1 MKKIRVL
8 SINPGSTSTK
18 IAVYDNDERV
28 FQEDIKHTTEE
39 LAQFQRLT
47 DQFDV
52 RKNIILKV
60 LEQRSIDLKSLNGII
75 GRGGLLK
82 PMEGGTY
89 NISDRMIEDLHI
101 GIQGEHASN
110 LGGLIANSIAK
121 TLGLP
126 SYIADP
132 VVVDEMEDVARVS
145 GHPLFPRKSIF
156 HALNQKAIA
165 RLFCEDKK
173 LDYKKVN
180 LIVAH
185 MGGGVSVGLHSN
197 GRVIDVNNALDGD
210 GPFSPERSGALPM
223 GSIIKACFS
232 GEYTLAD
239 MKKTITGKGGLVA
252 YFGTNDFVELE
263 KRAVKEKDVQLVI
276 DGFCYQIA
284 KEIGALSA
292 VVGGKIDAILLT
304 GGIAHGK
311 DIVNYIMNKVKFI
324 AAVHAYPGEDE
335 MWALACAAL
344 RVLKG
349 EEKAKE
355 YS

>member
-1 MKKIRVL
+1 MKKIRIL

-18 IAVYDNDERV
+18 IAVYDNEERV
-28 FQEDIKHTTEE
+28 FQENIKHTTEE
-39 LAQFQRLT
+39 LSAFQKLT

-52 RKNIILKV
+52 RQDVILKV
-60 LEQRSIDLKSLNGII
+60 LKQQNIDLKSLDGVI

-89 NISDRMIEDLHI
+89 NISERMIEDLHI

-121 TLGLP
+121 TLGVP
-126 SYIADP
+126 AFIADP
-132 VVVDEMEDVARVS
+132 VVVDELCDEARIS

-165 RLFCEDKK
+165 RLFCSDKK

-210 GPFSPERSGALPM
+210 GPFAPERSGSLPM
-223 GSIIKACFS
+223 GSIIEACFS
-232 GEYTLAD
+232 GKYTKAE
-239 MKKTITGKGGLVA
+239 MKKVITGKGGLVA
-252 YFGTNDFVELE
+252 YFGSNDFVELE
-263 KRAVKEKDVQLVI
+263 ERAKKDKEVKLALDA
-276 DGFCYQIA
+276 FCYQIS
-284 KEIGALSA
+284 KEIGALSTI
-292 VVGGKIDAILLT
+292 VSGKIDAILLT

-311 DIVNYIMNKVKFI
+311 DVISYIKDKVKFI
-324 AAVHAYPGEDE
+324 ASVYAYPGEDE

-344 RVLKG
+344 RVIKG
-349 EEKAKE
+349 DEKAKE
-355 YS
+355 YT

>member
-18 IAVYDNDERV
+18 IAVYDNEERI
-28 FQEDIKHTTEE
+28 FQENIKHTTEE
-39 LAQFQRLT
+39 LSKFAKLT

-52 RKNIILKV
+52 RQGVILKV
-60 LEQRSIDLKSLNGII
+60 LEEKKIDLKSLNGVI

-89 NISDRMIEDLHI
+89 NISPRMIEDLHI

-121 TLGLP
+121 TLGVP
-126 SYIADP
+126 AFIADP
-132 VVVDEMEDVARVS
+132 VVVDELDAVARIS
-145 GHPLFPRKSIF
+145 GHPEFPRKSIF

-165 RLFCEDKK
+165 RLFCSDHKK
-173 LDYKKVN
+173 DYNKVN

-185 MGGGVSVGLHSN
+185 MGGGVSVGLHSM

-210 GPFSPERSGALPM
+210 GPFAPERSGSLPM
-223 GSIIKACFS
+223 GQVIKACYS
-232 GEYTLAD
+232 GKYTEAD
-239 MKKTITGKGGLVA
+239 MKKVITGKGGLVA

-263 KRAVKEKDVQLVI
+263 NKAKTDKAVQLAI

-284 KEIGALSA
+284 KEIGALSTI
-292 VVGGKIDAILLT
+292 VKGKVDAILLT

-311 DIVNYIMNKVKFI
+311 EVVAYIKNKVDFI
-324 AAVHAYPGEDE
+324 GSVYTYPGEDE

-349 EEKAKE
+349 DEKAKE
-355 YS
+355 YA

>member
-28 FQEDIKHTTEE
+28 FQENIKHSTEE
-39 LAQFQRLT
+39 LARFQKLT

-52 RKNIILKV
+52 RQAVILKV
-60 LEQRSIDLKSLNGII
+60 LKEKNIELKSLDGVI

-89 NISDRMIEDLHI
+89 IIGDRMIEDLHI

-121 TLGLP
+121 TLGIKAF
-126 SYIADP
+126 IADP
-132 VVVDEMEDVARVS
+132 VVVDELADIARIS

-165 RLFCEDKK
+165 RLYCDDKK

-197 GRVIDVNNALDGD
+197 GRVVDVNNALDGD
-210 GPFSPERSGALPM
+210 GPFAPERSGSLPM

-232 GEYTLAD
+232 GKYTEAD
-239 MKKTITGKGGLVA
+239 MKKVITGKGGLVA
-252 YFGTNDFVELE
+252 YFGTNDFIELE
-263 KRAVKEKDVQLVI
+263 NRAKNEKEVQLAI
-276 DGFCYQIA
+276 DAFCYQIS
-284 KEIGALSA
+284 KEIGALSTITS
-292 VVGGKIDAILLT
+292 GKIDAILLT

-311 DIVNYIMNKVKFI
+311 EIVEYIKEKVGFI
-324 AAVHAYPGEDE
+324 APVHAYPGEDE

-344 RVLKG
+344 RVLNGK
-349 EEKAKE
+349 ESAKE
-355 YS
+355 YL

>member
-18 IAVYDNDERV
+18 IAVYDNEERI
-28 FQEDIKHTTEE
+28 FQENVKHATEE
-39 LAQFQRLT
+39 LAKFPKLT

-52 RKNIILKV
+52 RKAVILQTLENKNI
-60 LEQRSIDLKSLNGII
+60 ELKSLNGVI

-89 NISDRMIEDLHI
+89 NISENMIKDLHI

-110 LGGLIANSIAK
+110 LGGLIAHSIAS
-121 TLGLP
+121 TLGVP
-126 SYIADP
+126 SFIADP
-132 VVVDEMEDVARVS
+132 VVVDELHDVARIS
-145 GHPLFPRKSIF
+145 GHPEFPRKSIF

-165 RLFCEDKK
+165 RLYCSDKK
-173 LDYKKVN
+173 VDYKKQN

-185 MGGGVSVGLHSN
+185 MGGGVSVGLHSM

-210 GPFSPERSGALPM
+210 GPFAPERSGSLPM
-223 GSIIKACFS
+223 GQIIKACFD
-232 GEYTLAD
+232 GKYTLAD
-239 MKKTITGKGGLVA
+239 MKKVITGKGGLVA
-252 YFGTNDFVELE
+252 YFGSNDYVELE
-263 KRAVKEKDVQLVI
+263 ERAKSDKTVALALEA
-276 DGFCYQIA
+276 FCYQIA
-284 KEIGALSA
+284 KEIGALS
-292 VVGGKIDAILLT
+292 VITSGKIDAILLT

-311 DIVNYIMNKVKFI
+311 NVISYIKGKVQHI
-324 AAVHAYPGEDE
+324 APVFEYPGEDE

-349 EEKAKE
+349 DEKAKE
-355 YS
+355 YI